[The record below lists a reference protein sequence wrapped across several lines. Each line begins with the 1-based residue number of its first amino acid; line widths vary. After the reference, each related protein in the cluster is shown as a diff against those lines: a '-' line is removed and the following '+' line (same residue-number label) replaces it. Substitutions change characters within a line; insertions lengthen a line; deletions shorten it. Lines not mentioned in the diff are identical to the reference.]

1 MGRYS
6 SSRERFIY
14 LLLVLF
20 WYLELHDDKSAVVVV
35 VVHCGVARARILL
48 EACHRQYTAEAVYDD
63 WQSST
68 VIKTEQK
75 QMEESA
81 VAKDSRE
88 TSLQVKT

>member
-20 WYLELHDDKSAVVVV
+20 WYLELHDDKSAVVV